1 MWPITAPSP
10 RNDAGAAVA
19 ARTGAGPS
27 GTRPPPAAG
36 RSGERAGAV
45 KDGGVRLRILP
56 ADRWVEAPRTA
67 TILQAAEDA
76 GYHLETLCGGRGI
89 CKKCAVKVPGLR
101 GLPKRAEREAF
112 TDAQLANGYR
122 LACLWH
128 LQPGLEVEVVPAE
141 DFAAKAF
148 SGLDRWPAIE
158 LAPPVR
164 RWNVRL
170 PPPTL
175 SDQRSDERRLREA
188 LEGGEHLRLAFELMR
203 QLPSVLREARW
214 RVSVTAVDDVI
225 VEVEPQHLRP
235 PVGVAIDVGTTSVV
249 AMLVNLVTG
258 TAADIGAHSN
268 SQALHGAEVMS
279 RIELASSPGGV
290 EQLQR
295 EVVGDINRI
304 LEECCQR
311 TAIEPADIY
320 ALTVVGNTTMI
331 HLLLGLPAEHLGA
344 SPFVGVVNRPVTV
357 PAAQLGLR
365 VHPRAEVYVLP
376 SVAGFV
382 GADTVGALLATR
394 LDETDRTL
402 AMIDIGTNGEIAL
415 AHAGELYTASAPAG
429 PAFEGGQIRDG
440 MRATTGAIDTVH
452 VSDDG
457 ELQYTTIGGAPP
469 RGICGSALVDLCAE
483 LWRVGVVDGTGRLL
497 DAAGVRSRGGG
508 AAASA
513 LAARV
518 LVLGGRRALV
528 VVAEEHTATGAP
540 LLLTQQ
546 DIRQYQLVKSAISSG
561 TQILLAG
568 CGIDGAALE
577 DVFLAGS
584 FGSRIDLDSARR
596 TGLVPDLPTE
606 RLHYVGN
613 AALEGARMALLNPR
627 YRRAATAVAERAH
640 HIELSASAEF
650 SAEFM
655 TSLDFDQARPTA
667 ARRHLR

>member
-1 MWPITAPSP
+1 MQ
-10 RNDAGAAVA
+10 
-19 ARTGAGPS
+19 
-27 GTRPPPAAG
+27 
-36 RSGERAGAV
+36 
-45 KDGGVRLRILP
+45 LRILP

-67 TILQAAEDA
+67 TILQAAEGA
-76 GYHLETLCGGRGI
+76 GYHLETLCGGRGN
-89 CKKCAVKVPGLR
+89 CKKCTVRVPGLR

-112 TDAQLANGYR
+112 TDAQLAEGYR
-122 LACLWH
+122 LACLWR
-128 LQPGLEVEVVPAE
+128 LQPDLEVELVPVE
-141 DFAAKAF
+141 DFASKAF
-148 SGLDRWPAIE
+148 SALERWPAIE
-158 LAPPVR
+158 VASTVR

-175 SDQRSDERRLREA
+175 DDQRSDERRLREA
-188 LEGGEHLRLAFELMR
+188 LEGGEHLRLAFGLLKK
-203 QLPSVLREARW
+203 LPNVLRDARFQ
-214 RVSVTAVDDVI
+214 VSVTAVDDVV

-235 PVGVAIDVGTTSVV
+235 PIGVAIDVGTTSVV

-279 RIELASSPGGV
+279 RIEHTSSPGGI

-295 EVVGDINRI
+295 EVIGDINRI
-304 LEECCQR
+304 IAECCQR
-311 TAIEPADIY
+311 TAIDPDDIY

-331 HLLLGLPAEHLGA
+331 HLFLGLPAEHLGA
-344 SPFVGVVNRPVTV
+344 SPFAGVVNGPVAV
-357 PAAQLGLR
+357 PAEDLGLR

-415 AHAGELYTASAPAG
+415 THGGEVYTASAPAG

-440 MRATTGAIDTVH
+440 MRATTGAIDTVR
-452 VSDDG
+452 VLDDG
-457 ELQYTTIGGAPP
+457 ELHYTTVGGAPP

-483 LWRVGVVDGTGRLL
+483 LWRVGLVDGTGRLL
-497 DAAGVRSRGGG
+497 DPDAVRARGGG
-508 AAASA
+508 PAASA
-513 LAARV
+513 LARRV
-518 LVLGGRRALV
+518 TVLGGRRALV
-528 VVAEEHTATGAP
+528 VVAADRTATGAP
-540 LLLTQQ
+540 LVLTQQ
-546 DIRQYQLVKSAISSG
+546 DIRQYQLVKSAIFSG
-561 TQILLAG
+561 TRVLLAE
-568 CGIDGAALE
+568 CGIDGDALE

-584 FGSRIDLDSARR
+584 FGSRIDLDSARL

-613 AALEGARMALLNPR
+613 AALEGARMALLNVR
-627 YRRAATAVAERAH
+627 YRHAAATLAQRVH
-640 HIELSASAEF
+640 HVELSASAAF

-655 TSLDFDQARPTA
+655 ASLDFDHARPPGK
-667 ARRHLR
+667 RRSLR